1 MEATRSGSI
10 STAQAAPFWPKG
22 KPRPAFLKPPEAV
35 TNQGT
40 VMHSEIRS
48 SITLPSPV
56 RAWDDI
62 WVPSLLHFA
71 LVNTGSPREA
81 VADQVG
87 TVPGCSRTASG
98 NEVDAQ
104 FR

>member
-35 TNQGT
+35 
-40 VMHSEIRS
+40 MHSEIRS

-56 RAWDDI
+56 CARDDI

-87 TVPGCSRTASG
+87 TVPGCPRTASG